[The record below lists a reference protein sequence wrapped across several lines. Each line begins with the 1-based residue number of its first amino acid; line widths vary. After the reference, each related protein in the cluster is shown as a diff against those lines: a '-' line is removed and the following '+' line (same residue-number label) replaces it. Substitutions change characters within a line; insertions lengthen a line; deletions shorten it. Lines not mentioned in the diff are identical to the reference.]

1 MLAAY
6 KWRGDE
12 RAGRTSTA
20 GTHACTA
27 DYAQRLAVQRAQEKE
42 HRSHAHHSSHT
53 RVQIGEKAAC
63 FGDFFVKQTLG

>member
-27 DYAQRLAVQRAQEKE
+27 EYAQRLAVQRAQEKE
-42 HRSHAHHSSHT
+42 HRSHARTTESHT
-53 RVQIGEKAAC
+53 RAIGEKAAC